1 MTKHKRKLNRDYA
14 LIMKV
19 VTVILVLYCASLIY
33 PMIWALM
40 TSFKGTLDYISNP
53 LGFPKVFEF
62 NNYLLA
68 YQHFYIN
75 IEVGANQKYIY
86 IEEMIFNSMLYALG
100 SAFFATLTSTIT
112 AYTTARFNYKF
123 SKVIYWIVIIT
134 MILPIVGA
142 LPSEIQITKSLG
154 LYDSIFGLFVLKANF
169 LGLYY
174 LVFYAMFKSVPQ
186 DYTDAAKIDGAS
198 NFQIFSRIMLPMAKK
213 IFFTVMLIQFINF
226 WNDYQTPLIYLPTK
240 PTLAVGLFNYSTST
254 VNAISSTPVKLAGAL
269 MVFIPIFIVF
279 ILMQKRLIGG
289 MDMGGVKE

>member
-1 MTKHKRKLNRDYA
+1 
-14 LIMKV
+14 MKI
-19 VTVILVLYCASLIY
+19 VTVVLVLYSISLIY
-33 PMIWALM
+33 PMIWAFI

-53 LGFPKVFEF
+53 IGLPKVFEF

-75 IEVGANQKYIY
+75 VEVGAESKYIY
-86 IEEMIFNSMLYALG
+86 IEEMIFNSLLFSLG
-100 SAFFATLTSTIT
+100 SAFFATFTSTVT
-112 AYTTARFNYKF
+112 AYTTARFDYKF

-142 LPSEIQITKSLG
+142 LPSEIQVTKSLG

-186 DYTDAAKIDGAS
+186 DYADAARIDGAS
-198 NFQIFSRIMLPMAKK
+198 NWQIFSKIMLPMAKK
-213 IFFTVMLIQFINF
+213 LFFTIMLIQFINF

-279 ILMQKRLIGG
+279 IVMQKRLIGG